1 MAVESGAGA
10 EVGNATVSLATAL
23 FPFVS
28 TVFSFS
34 VFSSAFFPSFSTD
47 STGFLSSVD
56 SSLVGVL
63 LFVSGSLLEL
73 AAVGGVCLRVEG
85 GLGVCCVVLTSV
97 SLLTLLGSFS
107 GSGCEPPLLLPPL
120 PLVNGGERPLCFFN
134 GLMSSSLFTKCRF
147 CGAPLPSLLRHSFY
161 VFLCFFFCAV
171 PLSSVQQAGKEEGDA
186 EDRWSFIIF
195 VIKKLLRIKMTSY
208 LEVCYTA
215 LAITLA
221 QNLTYALI
229 QPSMSA

>member
-171 PLSSVQQAGKEEGDA
+171 PLYSVQQAKQ
-186 EDRWSFIIF
+186 SFSPRHRKIYGPI
-195 VIKKLLRIKMTSY
+195 LLMRR
-208 LEVCYTA
+208 
-215 LAITLA
+215 LA
-221 QNLTYALI
+221 QLSVTSLGCRF
-229 QPSMSA
+229 